1 MEIYQLKYF
10 IAAAS
15 VGSFKLAAENSQVA
29 QPSLSKAIK
38 RLEQEIGGA
47 LFVRTNRSVT
57 LTPLGKHI
65 YPEAMRILNDCN
77 RLKRQV
83 TEVKGLRNKSITV
96 GVIPT
101 IAPFFLSTV
110 VSRFVESYPT
120 LDLNIREGLTATLL
134 KCASNCET
142 DIALLGQTVSN
153 HGLESEVLFTEELF
167 LAVPSKHPLALKPKI
182 QAADLANEKLICLEA
197 GHCLA
202 DQAMDFCQ
210 KNNMEMHVVLRSSQ
224 LATVQALVMAGLGIA
239 LVPRMAKI
247 SGQTVLV
254 YRSLER
260 PKPMRTIIAAWRK
273 GREHSETATEF
284 LKHLRQ
290 AANAYRANNQG

>member
-10 IAAAS
+10 IAAVSA
-15 VGSFKLAAENSQVA
+15 GSFKLAAENSQVA
-29 QPSLSKAIK
+29 QSSLSKAIK
-38 RLEQEIGGA
+38 RLEEEIGGA

-65 YPEAMRILNDCN
+65 YPEATRILNDCN

-110 VSRFVESYPT
+110 VSRFVELYPA
-120 LDLNIREGLTATLL
+120 LDLNIREGLTTTLL

-167 LAVPSKHPLALKPKI
+167 LAVPSKHPLALKPNI
-182 QAADLANEKLICLEA
+182 LAADLANEKFICLEA
-197 GHCLA
+197 GHCLG
-202 DQAMDFCQ
+202 DQIMGFCERNGLELQ
-210 KNNMEMHVVLRSSQ
+210 AALKSSQ

-254 YRSLER
+254 YRSLEK
-260 PKPMRTIIAAWRK
+260 PKPMRTIVAAWRK
-273 GREHSETATEF
+273 GREHSEAAREF

-290 AANAYRANNQG
+290 AANAYRTNTQS